1 MDSDRSVTLFIS
13 YAHADEGLKLQL
25 EKHLTPLRRNG
36 VIERWS
42 DHQIEAGQDWAHEID
57 RNLKT
62 ADIILLLVSPDL
74 LFSEYCTGVELKEA
88 MKRHHSNEAIVV
100 PVILKSCNW
109 DLMEFGKLQAVPR
122 EGKAVSTWPDKDEAF
137 TDVTARI
144 GELAQGLLERR
155 EKARDARQAAAARYK
170 AEVEE
175 ALSDG
180 DIAPLELKTLNDL
193 RIELNMTPE
202 VAETIRDNAYKPLRE
217 YQSKLAQ
224 YREDLAETI
233 QREYPPSER
242 TKIDLKQRQR
252 KLGLKAEDAE
262 RLEAELLAAAD
273 IHHRAQLAAGETATQ
288 RARAESERQ
297 AHAEADGRVRAADEQ
312 QRQAAEEVKKL
323 AAERAL
329 AALEAAELKARRQTE
344 KSERR
349 LAEEERQHQAAT
361 QQALPPAAPPWRAP
375 AGADASHAAKL
386 RDRPVSPAPGLAVAA
401 PIGATATDRLKFA
414 GIGAVVVA
422 IASFLPT
429 LVVDRVDAADFVL
442 GAAMFGAI
450 VGAVSTSYRWV
461 NGFAVFMFL
470 VAMVAES

>member
-1 MDSDRSVTLFIS
+1 
-13 YAHADEGLKLQL
+13 
-25 EKHLTPLRRNG
+25 
-36 VIERWS
+36 
-42 DHQIEAGQDWAHEID
+42 
-57 RNLKT
+57 
-62 ADIILLLVSPDL
+62 
-74 LFSEYCTGVELKEA
+74 
-88 MKRHHSNEAIVV
+88 MKRHHRNEAIVL

-122 EGKAVSTWPDKDEAF
+122 DGKAVSTWPDKDEAF

-144 GELAQGLLERR
+144 GELAQGLLEQR

-180 DIAPLELKTLNDL
+180 DIAPLELKTLIDL
-193 RIELNMTPE
+193 RIELNLTPE

-252 KLGLKAEDAE
+252 KLGLKADDAE
-262 RLEAELLAAAD
+262 RLEAELLAAAE
-273 IHHRAQLAAGETATQ
+273 INHQAQLAAGETATHH
-288 RARAESERQ
+288 ARAEADRQ
-297 AHAEADGRVRAADEQ
+297 AQAEADGRARAVDEQ
-312 QRQAAEEVKKL
+312 QREAAEEVKKL
-323 AAERAL
+323 AAEQAR
-329 AALEAAELKARRQTE
+329 EAAELRARREAE

-349 LAEEERQHQAAT
+349 LAEEERQRQAAATT
-361 QQALPPAAPPWRAP
+361 QQAQRPVEPPWRGP
-375 AGADASHAAKL
+375 AGADASHAAEL
-386 RDRPVSPAPGLAVAA
+386 RDRPVSPPPGPGVAA
-401 PIGATATDRLKFA
+401 PIGATATGRLKFA

-422 IASFLPT
+422 TASFLPT

-450 VGAVSTSYRWV
+450 VGAVSTSFRWV

-470 VAMVAES
+470 VAVFAES